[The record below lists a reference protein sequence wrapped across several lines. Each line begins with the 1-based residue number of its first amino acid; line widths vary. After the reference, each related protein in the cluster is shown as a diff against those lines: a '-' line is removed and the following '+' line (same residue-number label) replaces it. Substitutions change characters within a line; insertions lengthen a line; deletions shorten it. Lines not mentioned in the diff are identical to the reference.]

1 MVAPLL
7 PPRALKKTGTVMS
20 VSKEQV
26 LAALARVASPGGQPL
41 TQAGV
46 LSDIVATDGKV
57 FFSMTVD
64 AAAVQAWE
72 SVRRQA
78 EAVVKALPGV
88 TSTMVALT
96 AERSPGA
103 APRPAQAPGPRPAP
117 QPAHPADRVQPG
129 IPGVDAIIAVA
140 SGKGGVGKSTTAVN
154 LALGLRDLGLKVGVL
169 DADIYGPSL
178 PKLLAIREK
187 PTTIGGNRLKPI
199 ERYGLTV
206 MSIGF
211 LIDEDTPMIWRGPMV
226 MSAITQMLRE
236 VEWGRLDVMVV
247 DMPPG
252 TGDAQLTMAQQVP
265 LKGAVIVSTPQDLAL
280 IDARRGVAMF
290 KRVNVPVL
298 GMVEN
303 MSYFLC
309 PSCGTRS
316 DIFGHGGAHKEA
328 ERLGVPFLGEV
339 PLHMTIRER
348 SDAGL
353 PVVATEPDGPH
364 AKIYREIAARV
375 HEQIKG
381 GAQRTAPKIVIEN

>member
-1 MVAPLL
+1 MVARIS
-7 PPRALKKTGTVMS
+7 PPCVEEDGTVMS

-26 LAALARVASPGGQPL
+26 LAALSRVPSPGGQPL

-64 AAAVQAWE
+64 AAAVKAWE
-72 SVRRQA
+72 PVRQQA
-78 EAVVKALPGV
+78 EAAVKVLPGV
-88 TSTMVALT
+88 TSALVALT
-96 AERSPGA
+96 AERSAGA
-103 APRPAQAPGPRPAP
+103 APRPAQAPGQRPSP
-117 QPAHPADRVQPG
+117 QPAHPADRAQPG
-129 IPGVDAIIAVA
+129 IPGVDAVIAVA

-169 DADIYGPSL
+169 DADIYGPSM

-187 PTTIGGNRLKPI
+187 PQTIGGNRLKPI

-211 LIDEDTPMIWRGPMV
+211 LVDEETPMIWRGPMV

-236 VEWGRLDVMVV
+236 VEWGKLDVMVV

-280 IDARRGVAMF
+280 IDARRGVSMF

-298 GMVEN
+298 GIVEN
-303 MSYFLC
+303 MSHFLC

-328 ERLGVPFLGEV
+328 DRLGVPFLGEV

-364 AKIYREIAARV
+364 AAIYREIAKRV
-375 HEQIKG
+375 LDQIKG
-381 GAQRTAPKIVIEN
+381 GAQRAAPKIVIED

>member
-1 MVAPLL
+1 MA
-7 PPRALKKTGTVMS
+7 

-26 LAALARVASPGGQPL
+26 LAALAKIPAPDGTSLP
-41 TQAGV
+41 QAQV
-46 LSDIVATDGKV
+46 ISDVVVSDDKV
-57 FFSMTVD
+57 FFSLTVD
-64 AAAVQAWE
+64 AATVKAWE
-72 SVRRQA
+72 PVRKA
-78 EAVVKALPGV
+78 AEEAVRAVPGV
-88 TSTMVALT
+88 QSALVALT
-96 AERSPGA
+96 AERVAKAANPATPSSALSPA
-103 APRPAQAPGPRPAP
+103 R
-117 QPAHPADRVQPG
+117 PAHPADKVQPG
-129 IPGVDAIIAVA
+129 IPGVDAVIAVA

-154 LALGLRDLGLKVGVL
+154 LALGLRDLGLKVGML

-178 PKLLAIREK
+178 PKLLAIKEK
-187 PTTIGGNRLKPI
+187 PQTIGGTRLKPI
-199 ERYGLTV
+199 ERYGLTA

-211 LIDEDTPMIWRGPMV
+211 LIDEETPMIWRGPMV

-236 VEWGRLDVMVV
+236 VEWGKLDVMVV

-280 IDARRGVAMF
+280 IDARRGVSMF

-298 GMVEN
+298 GIVEN

-339 PLHMTIRER
+339 PLHMTIREK

-364 AKIYREIAARV
+364 AKVYRDIASRV
-375 HEQIKG
+375 LDRIQ
-381 GAQRTAPKIVIEN
+381 GAGRAAPKIVIEA